1 MDITRIINANNW
13 WLYRAA
19 VRLSSI
25 VPRKTNP
32 LCDSRIIFVAGIEG
46 SGTSIMERLIGSHH
60 AVLQTK
66 HTYEHPLERP
76 DCDRI
81 ELLQRISVSWS
92 IQTALERLWET
103 RPPCPDH
110 SRLDQISSL
119 RNIRIP
125 EKTTSAVI
133 KRSYPSGRAG
143 TIIPVMQDLEKI
155 GSGLKVVRMKRSVDE
170 TMASILRR
178 GFVMHDIAAKQRC
191 SAGLV
196 SINAQVNKLNS
207 ENVLCIEY
215 DELVSN
221 VSSVC
226 RKLEQFLGF
235 GYDSLSEYECLV
247 VSPGRS

>member
-1 MDITRIINANNW
+1 MLVVIRIVNANNW

-25 VPRKTNP
+25 VPRKTTP
-32 LCDSRIIFVAGIEG
+32 LCDRRIIFVAGIEG
-46 SGTSIMERLIGSHH
+46 SGTSIMERLIGSHQ

-103 RPPCPDH
+103 RPLCPDH

-125 EKTTSAVI
+125 
-133 KRSYPSGRAG
+133 G
-143 TIIPVMQDLEKI
+143 KI
-155 GSGLKVVRMKRSVDE
+155 
-170 TMASILRR
+170 
-178 GFVMHDIAAKQRC
+178 
-191 SAGLV
+191 
-196 SINAQVNKLNS
+196 N
-207 ENVLCIEY
+207 
-215 DELVSN
+215 
-221 VSSVC
+221 
-226 RKLEQFLGF
+226 
-235 GYDSLSEYECLV
+235 
-247 VSPGRS
+247 